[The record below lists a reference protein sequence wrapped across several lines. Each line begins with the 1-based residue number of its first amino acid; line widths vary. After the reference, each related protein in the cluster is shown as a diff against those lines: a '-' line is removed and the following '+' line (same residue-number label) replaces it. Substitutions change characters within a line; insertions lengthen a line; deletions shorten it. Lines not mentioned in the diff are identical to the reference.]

1 VPHLTYR
8 VLVPPSFQKN
18 ALSEL
23 EKLLLPHVSRTER
36 LVSRVLSE
44 RLEAQFR
51 IVGALLGE
59 DVGLTQ
65 TELASRLG
73 VSLPTLSVALAKLEE
88 SGAVARLADPADA
101 RAKRVRATAGG
112 AQLRN
117 IVREVVRLDGE
128 LVKGIDPVDLRTT
141 ISVLRTIGARLGK

>member
-1 VPHLTYR
+1 

-44 RLEAQFR
+44 RLEQHGLSLAQFR